1 MSRSWPLD
9 EECCTGMDVPIDPW
23 TAEDVAFWTAT
34 PTYQPWKDVAALF
47 GAEMERTSAAARA
60 LGANLTEKG

>member
-1 MSRSWPLD
+1 
-9 EECCTGMDVPIDPW
+9 MDVPIDPW